1 MIIVGVGVGPNM
13 LTKEAIE
20 AIRGASIVY
29 GSRRAIELASG
40 YIKCEARKIGNYKT
54 LHLLPKD
61 AVVLST
67 GDPMF
72 SGLGKFAG
80 KGDKIISGISSL
92 QIACARLGV
101 NLSDLAVITAHG
113 RDPAPAK
120 EALVQELKLGKNIFM
135 LPDASFGTLE
145 VAAVLRELGINAQI
159 YACEQLGYPDERIS
173 AGDVNTPPVF
183 GSDLYCIMVVR

>member
-13 LTKEAIE
+13 LTQEAIE
-20 AIRGASIVY
+20 AIRHASVVY
-29 GSRRAIELASG
+29 GSERAIELASK
-40 YIKCEARKIGNYKT
+40 YIECEAHKIKNYKT
-54 LHLLPKD
+54 LHLLPDD

-80 KGDKIISGISSL
+80 KGDKIIPGISSL
-92 QIACARLGV
+92 QVACVRLGV
-101 NLSDLAVITAHG
+101 NLSDLAIITVHG

-135 LPDASFGTLE
+135 LPDASFGTPE
-145 VAAVLRELGINAQI
+145 VASVLRELKINAEI
-159 YACEQLGYPDERIS
+159 YTCEDLGYPDECIRRGNVS
-173 AGDVNTPPVF
+173 SPPVV
-183 GSDLYCIMVVR
+183 GSDMYCIMVVQ

>member
-13 LTKEAIE
+13 LTQEAIE
-20 AIRGASIVY
+20 AIRRASIVY
-29 GSRRAIELASG
+29 GSERAIELASE
-40 YIKCEARKIGNYKT
+40 YIECETRKIENYKT

-80 KGDKIISGISSL
+80 KDDRIIPGISSL
-92 QIACARLGV
+92 QVACVRLGV
-101 NLSDLAVITAHG
+101 NLSDLAIITAHG

-135 LPDASFGTLE
+135 LPDASFGTEE
-145 VAAVLRELGINAQI
+145 VASVLRELKMDAQI
-159 YACEQLGYPDERIS
+159 YACEQLGYPDECINVGS
-173 AGDVNTPPVF
+173 VNAPPLVR
-183 GSDLYCIMVVR
+183 SDMYCIMIVR

>member
-13 LTKEAIE
+13 LTEEAIE
-20 AIRGASIVY
+20 AISNASEVY
-29 GSRRAIELASG
+29 GSPRSLELASK
-40 YIKCEARKIGNYKT
+40 YINGEGQKIKDYKN

-80 KGDKIISGISSL
+80 EGDKIIPGISSI
-92 QIACARLGV
+92 QVACAKTGA
-101 NLSDLAVITAHG
+101 NMAGLAIITAHG

-120 EALVQELKLGKNIFM
+120 KEFLEQINLGKNIFL
-135 LPDASFGTLE
+135 LPADTFGSTE
-145 VAAVLRELGINAQI
+145 VAEILKDKGIEASI
-159 YACEQLGYPDERIS
+159 YVCENFGYPEERI
-173 AGDVNTPPVF
+173 AQGTVNVPPVAKT
-183 GSDLYCIMVVR
+183 SLHCVVVVF